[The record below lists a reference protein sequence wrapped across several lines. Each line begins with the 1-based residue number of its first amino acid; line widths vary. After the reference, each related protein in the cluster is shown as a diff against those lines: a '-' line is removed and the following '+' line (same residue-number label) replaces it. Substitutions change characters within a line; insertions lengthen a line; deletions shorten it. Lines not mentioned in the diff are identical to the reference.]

1 MNMNYIRVCKGVQ
14 DKGILVP
21 INTNVYKGIDLN
33 KDYYTSAFMYNDKQ
47 YATFKAT
54 GTVAGI
60 DDTITD
66 KLYWDFDSEANL
78 DQARLDANVLCAR
91 LENEYEIPSK
101 SIALYFSGKKGFQVE
116 VLFDQELFTPSEV
129 KNVCLNIGEG
139 LSTLDRQIYNASR
152 ILRLPLSKHQGSGLF
167 KIPLSYEGLGDATID
182 DIREEAKSS
191 FPVEDL
197 LDLFVPTGSASKAI
211 RELKARSPK
220 IEDKK
225 VNSIAYDV
233 SDVDWGAKPKFLTP
247 EKYLLSLGFF
257 GSGERSHALMILGST
272 FKSVG
277 FNETQTYHVLKAA
290 AEIQSERSG
299 DTKFSKTEIF
309 KNIISQIFAPHWKGG
324 TYSVTNDDLLKEL
337 SLLVPPSAKI
347 GDESD
352 VHGIE
357 ETGELFV
364 QYAKDIDKNTLKSG
378 VKCLDDKMH
387 IQVGRLYG
395 IIGPPGSGKC
405 HGVGTK
411 IIMFDGTVKNV
422 EDVKVGDQLMGDDS
436 TARNVLSTTTG
447 QETLYRI
454 MQRNGEDYVVNES
467 HILSLKGSSSE
478 GTRFNHNEVKDIAL
492 LDYLKS
498 TKDFKKRMKG
508 YKVAVDFSKKELQI
522 DPYVLGVWLGD
533 GTTSTTTFTI
543 ARKDVGILDYLKDW
557 GSSVGLTVEL
567 KEYPS
572 ASEQIYTVSVTGKN
586 NAFRSFLKQTNLIS
600 GKFIPHEY
608 LTSSRSDR
616 LRVLAGLIDTDGYY
630 DAKKNY
636 YEISSSLEGLANDIV
651 FLSRSLGYKTTIT
664 KESKHYKSFSKGK
677 LYEGDSIA
685 YRILIIGDNLNDIP
699 VTLDRKRALYQ
710 DKQRYQDLTEITVDR
725 LDVGD
730 YYGFEIDGNHRYLL
744 GDFTVTHNT
753 SIGLTI
759 LNNTSVLG
767 DHSIFFSYDMSKYDV
782 YQKLI
787 QKHTKKNR
795 DALYKIYKEGTK
807 EEQAVL
813 STAVTKEYKNVRFV
827 YKTGQTIEEMRNTI
841 LSTEKKLGINI
852 RLVIVDYLELVQSKF
867 SDPTQSSAEVIQGL
881 REIAIN
887 MNKAVIVF
895 LQPNKMSSTIDLPI
909 LSYNA
914 AKGSSAIAQACTA
927 MLTIHR
933 PGYSSRTPENDK
945 FLSIDCVKNR
955 AGPLFS
961 SDMYWDG
968 LTGSIRDLDD
978 VERLHLREVRK
989 AKEEQQSDED
999 YIKF

>member
-1 MNMNYIRVCKGVQ
+1 MNYIRICKGVQ

-21 INTNVYKGIDLN
+21 VNSDLYKGLDLN
-33 KDYYTSAFMYNDKQ
+33 KDYYTSAFFYNDEQ
-47 YATFKAT
+47 YNTFKKT

-60 DDTITD
+60 TDTITN
-66 KLYWDFDSEANL
+66 KLYWDFDSVDNL
-78 DQARLDANVLCAR
+78 DQAKQDAEVLCAR
-91 LENEYEIPSK
+91 LVKVYGLEPSNV
-101 SIALYFSGKKGFQVE
+101 ALFFSGKKGFQVE
-116 VLFDQELFTPSEV
+116 VNFTDELFTPAQV
-129 KNVCLNIGEG
+129 KNVCLNVGEG
-139 LSTLDRQIYNASR
+139 LSTLDRQIYNANR
-152 ILRLPLSKHQGSGLF
+152 ILRLPLSKHQDTGLY
-167 KIPLSYEGLGDATID
+167 KTPLDFTGLADATVD
-182 DIREEAKSS
+182 DIKEAAKESW
-191 FPVEDL
+191 EDTETL
-197 LDLFVPTGSASKAI
+197 QDIFNKAKI
-211 RELKARSPK
+211 NTKIGALKATAPK
-220 IEDKK
+220 VEEKK
-225 VNSIAYDV
+225 VTSIAYDV

-324 TYSVTNDDLLKEL
+324 TYSVANDDLLQEL
-337 SLLVPPSAKI
+337 SLLVPASAKI

-395 IIGPPGSGKC
+395 IIGPPGSGK
-405 HGVGTK
+405 
-411 IIMFDGTVKNV
+411 
-422 EDVKVGDQLMGDDS
+422 
-436 TARNVLSTTTG
+436 
-447 QETLYRI
+447 
-454 MQRNGEDYVVNES
+454 
-467 HILSLKGSSSE
+467 
-478 GTRFNHNEVKDIAL
+478 
-492 LDYLKS
+492 
-498 TKDFKKRMKG
+498 
-508 YKVAVDFSKKELQI
+508 
-522 DPYVLGVWLGD
+522 
-533 GTTSTTTFTI
+533 
-543 ARKDVGILDYLKDW
+543 
-557 GSSVGLTVEL
+557 
-567 KEYPS
+567 
-572 ASEQIYTVSVTGKN
+572 
-586 NAFRSFLKQTNLIS
+586 
-600 GKFIPHEY
+600 
-608 LTSSRSDR
+608 
-616 LRVLAGLIDTDGYY
+616 
-630 DAKKNY
+630 
-636 YEISSSLEGLANDIV
+636 
-651 FLSRSLGYKTTIT
+651 
-664 KESKHYKSFSKGK
+664 
-677 LYEGDSIA
+677 
-685 YRILIIGDNLNDIP
+685 
-699 VTLDRKRALYQ
+699 
-710 DKQRYQDLTEITVDR
+710 
-725 LDVGD
+725 
-730 YYGFEIDGNHRYLL
+730 
-744 GDFTVTHNT
+744 T

-787 QKHTKKNR
+787 QKHTKKTR

-807 EEQAVL
+807 EEQSVL

-895 LQPNKMSSTIDLPI
+895 LQPNKMSSTIDTPI

-978 VERLHLREVRK
+978 VEKMHLKEVRK

-999 YIKF
+999 YLKF